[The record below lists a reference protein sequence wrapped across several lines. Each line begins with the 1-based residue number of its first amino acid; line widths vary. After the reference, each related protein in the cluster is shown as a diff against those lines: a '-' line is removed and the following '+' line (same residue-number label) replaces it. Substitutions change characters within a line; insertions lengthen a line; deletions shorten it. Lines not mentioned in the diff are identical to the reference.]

1 MARVYKTAR
10 GQSVDMDKVRL
21 GQETTNAVGN
31 MRVNARGDIIGA
43 GGKVATGRNQIM
55 DQVYAVPDAGYSP
68 NDPVNFKQQQ
78 SMMENSK
85 AQALHDLASNLVTPA
100 PAVEQTA
107 PAQPATPPARGSLAG
122 SVAKTVSVNQAPTP
136 TPQEQKKSNGPSRI

>member
-1 MARVYKTAR
+1 
-10 GQSVDMDKVRL
+10 
-21 GQETTNAVGN
+21 
-31 MRVNARGDIIGA
+31 
-43 GGKVATGRNQIM
+43 
-55 DQVYAVPDAGYSP
+55 
-68 NDPVNFKQQQ
+68 
-78 SMMENSK
+78 MMENSK